1 MAAGTRAQKPQR
13 ASPRAERPSI
23 DSARAGHRVSRFGEP
38 GRSLS
43 MSSEA
48 EGAGRDRLVPL
59 IVSSALFMQNLDST
73 VLTTALPTMPITGS
87 SHDQARNL
95 PATSAT
101 MAVTEVIASASTCP

>member
-23 DSARAGHRVSRFGEP
+23 DSARAGHRVPRFGEP

-48 EGAGRDRLVPL
+48 EGAGRYRLVPL
-59 IVSSALFMQNLDST
+59 IVSSALFTGISGNYLRPSIVAAGLD
-73 VLTTALPTMPITGS
+73 P
-87 SHDQARNL
+87 DKL
-95 PATSAT
+95 PAAAPPRTHPPVSDAHSPTPAMAT
-101 MAVTEVIASASTCP
+101 N